1 MPSSSDT
8 PQTTPSAPKP
18 LLRLIPLED
27 TVVFPNMGITLT
39 EEVGDDE
46 RVVLVP
52 RHENEFLDV
61 GTIAEVTERLRL
73 PGGGHAVALSGEHR
87 ALIGAA
93 QTGPGGELRV
103 EVDERPD
110 EVPTNK
116 KTRELEREYRATVEE
131 ILELRGDDGRI
142 AAFLRAI
149 AEPGALAD
157 SAGYSPNL
165 SYEQKV
171 QLLRTLDVTERL
183 ELSVRLQRESL
194 AELQIRKRIRE
205 DVQEGAEK
213 QQREYFLRKQM
224 DSIRKEL
231 GEDDASVADEYRTK
245 IEDADMPEPVKEQA
259 LKELSRL
266 ERMGEQTGESSMI
279 RTYLDWLIAVPWG
292 KRSDEHLDPVAA
304 RAVLDADHAGLEDVK
319 DRVTEYLAVRKLRQ
333 DRGIEA
339 DPKSG
344 AILTLIGPPGT
355 GKTSIGES
363 IARATGREFVRMSL
377 GGVRDEAEI
386 RGHRRTYIGALPGRL
401 VRALRD
407 AGTMNPVILLD
418 EVDKVGADWRGD
430 PSAALLEVLDPAQNH
445 SFRDHYLDVE
455 LDLSQVMFLAT
466 ANVADTIPGPLLDRM
481 EVIRFDGYT
490 SEEKLAIAK
499 GYLWPRQRD
508 RNGLREDEVA
518 ISDEVLRTI
527 ISEYTREAGVRNLER
542 ELGTV
547 LRKTATKI
555 ASAQNQS
562 ETNGDKADVAPE
574 TDAQDGAKPNT
585 KSNGKVPDAEVKQA
599 AKKAKGAKATK
610 AAKPTPVK
618 IDLEVVRDALGR
630 QKFFQESAS
639 RTATPGVATG
649 LAVTGTGGDV
659 LFVEATAMKAG
670 ESAPGNALVLTGQLG
685 DVMKESAR
693 IALSYVRGHAHE
705 LGIEE
710 SAFEGQEFHVHVPA
724 GAIPKDGPSA
734 GVTMVTALASLLSGR
749 PVKHTV
755 GMTGEVTLQGRVLP
769 IGGLKQKALAAHA
782 AGLTDVILPERNR
795 GDLDEIPEEV
805 REQMAFHPVMTVQE
819 VLDRA
824 LEPARVDTST
834 DGAREAPATA
844 TPVAS

>member
-1 MPSSSDT
+1 MT
-8 PQTTPSAPKP
+8 PTSPTENSAPTQP
-18 LLRLIPLED
+18 SGERLRLIPLDD

-39 EEVGDDE
+39 IDVGDDE

-52 RHENEFLDV
+52 RHENEFLEV
-61 GTIAEVTERLRL
+61 GTIAEVSEQIRL
-73 PGGGHAVALSGEHR
+73 PGGGRAVALSGEHR

-93 QTGPGGELRV
+93 QTGPDGELRV

-110 EVPTNK
+110 DVPVDGR
-116 KTRELEREYRATVEE
+116 TRELEREYRAIVEE

-171 QLLRTLDVTERL
+171 ELLRTLDVTERL
-183 ELSVRLQRESL
+183 ELAVKLQRESL
-194 AELQIRKRIRE
+194 AELQVRKRIRE

-231 GEDDASVADEYRTK
+231 GEDDASVVDEYRTK
-245 IEDADMPEPVKEQA
+245 IEDAEMPEEVYEQA
-259 LKELSRL
+259 LKELARL

-279 RTYLDWLIAVPWG
+279 RTYLDWLIAVPWS
-292 KRSDEHLDPVAA
+292 KRSEEHLDPVAA
-304 RAVLDADHAGLEDVK
+304 REVLDADHAGLEDVK

-445 SFRDHYLDVE
+445 SLPRPLPRRRARPQPGDV
-455 LDLSQVMFLAT
+455 
-466 ANVADTIPGPLLDRM
+466 PGHGQRRRHDPRPAAGPHGGDPLRRLHHRG
-481 EVIRFDGYT
+481 E
-490 SEEKLAIAK
+490 A
-499 GYLWPRQRD
+499 RD
-508 RNGLREDEVA
+508 RQGLPVAAPARPQRPARGRGGDLRRGAADDHQRVHPRGGRAQPRARARHGAAQDRDEDRLGAGGQGGAERHRRGRGRRGEA
-518 ISDEVLRTI
+518 RDAGEDRPGDRARRARAPEVLP
-527 ISEYTREAGVRNLER
+527 GVGR
-542 ELGTV
+542 
-547 LRKTATKI
+547 
-555 ASAQNQS
+555 
-562 ETNGDKADVAPE
+562 AD
-574 TDAQDGAKPNT
+574 
-585 KSNGKVPDAEVKQA
+585 
-599 AKKAKGAKATK
+599 
-610 AAKPTPVK
+610 
-618 IDLEVVRDALGR
+618 RDAGR
-630 QKFFQESAS
+630 RHRARRDRRRRRRAVRRGDRHEGRP
-639 RTATPGVATG
+639 RTATWC
-649 LAVTGTGGDV
+649 
-659 LFVEATAMKAG
+659 
-670 ESAPGNALVLTGQLG
+670 
-685 DVMKESAR
+685 
-693 IALSYVRGHAHE
+693 
-705 LGIEE
+705 
-710 SAFEGQEFHVHVPA
+710 
-724 GAIPKDGPSA
+724 
-734 GVTMVTALASLLSGR
+734 
-749 PVKHTV
+749 
-755 GMTGEVTLQGRVLP
+755 
-769 IGGLKQKALAAHA
+769 
-782 AGLTDVILPERNR
+782 
-795 GDLDEIPEEV
+795 
-805 REQMAFHPVMTVQE
+805 
-819 VLDRA
+819 
-824 LEPARVDTST
+824 
-834 DGAREAPATA
+834 
-844 TPVAS
+844 